1 MKQADKVYLLALNT
15 YMYIRTIP
23 LDLWSVRC
31 RMANLKFSHENI
43 GTVGCLQTNT
53 ALPQLSNY
61 ISWVSAEIS
70 WHKAQ
75 CIFCLA
81 YFTLLKILFPNID
94 KFYNL
99 NHVFVWHLSFMMK
112 VKSILGGL

>member
-1 MKQADKVYLLALNT
+1 
-15 YMYIRTIP
+15 MYIRTIP
-23 LDLWSVRC
+23 LDLWTVRC

-53 ALPQLSNY
+53 ALPLLCN

-70 WHKAQ
+70 WRKRNA
-75 CIFCLA
+75 FLP

-94 KFYNL
+94 KVL
-99 NHVFVWHLSFMMK
+99 NHVKPWILSF
-112 VKSILGGL
+112 